1 MEQAP
6 WAGLPLPLPGPA
18 SASLPPIPKHN
29 HCQGISFHRGETHP
43 APGAPATG
51 QRAAATGCTPRGLSP
66 GLSSTFRGKVRQS
79 SQMQSEATTENS
91 GRDQTQCRKTG
102 FKYRGAPAGRP
113 PNSQYLSHLPGLLL
127 DLCTR
132 PSYLLPHT
140 PSCWGG
146 QERASGCCSRR
157 DAAQPFFPR
166 KALIGLSSI

>member
-51 QRAAATGCTPRGLSP
+51 QRAVATGCTPRGLSP

-113 PNSQYLSHLPGLLL
+113 PNSQYLSHLPGPPPGPLHSSQLPPAAHPVLLG
-127 DLCTR
+127 R
-132 PSYLLPHT
+132 AGEGERLL
-140 PSCWGG
+140 
-146 QERASGCCSRR
+146 
-157 DAAQPFFPR
+157 QPPGR
-166 KALIGLSSI
+166 GPALLSSKGADRT